1 MLDFS
6 PLRQYHILE
15 PNLPK
20 IIWMT
25 ETFEKTNIKVVLL
38 LSI

>member
-1 MLDFS
+1 MLDS
-6 PLRQYHILE
+6 RKLGQHQILE

-25 ETFEKTNIKVVLL
+25 KTFEKMYIRIV